1 MKNKGLI
8 VVLSLS
14 FILITFLIYINYFNN
29 ELYINNLSSYE
40 KLEVFSKYKNEK
52 ASACYGNKY
61 KCKPIEYKIMG
72 SVNNKKLGT
81 YIVSYK
87 VKKKDEK
94 LVKEKKIE
102 VVDTKRP
109 KLDIMGDFSNVCPN
123 GKTNDVTYSAVDNY
137 DGDITKDIKYK
148 VKDNKIIYKVSDSSG
163 NTTKKEFDAVIKDD
177 EMPSLILNGDST
189 IYLAKGNK
197 YEEPGYVAIDNCD
210 GNITKNV
217 KIKGNIDTKKVGT
230 YELTYSVEDKY
241 GNKNVVKRTV
251 IVFPKNNYKPGV
263 KTSKTIYLTFDDGP
277 GAHTERLLDI
287 LKKYDVKA
295 TFFITGYDNRY
306 NELITREYNE
316 GHTIG
321 LHSYSHDYKVIY
333 SSVENFMND
342 MKMLEEKVK
351 NYTGTYT
358 KIIRF
363 PGGTSNT
370 ISRNYKRGI
379 MSELSKM
386 VEEMGYR
393 YFDWTIVS
401 GDAGE
406 TTNPDEIYEN
416 VTSTI
421 SDDGYNVVLMHDI
434 KYYTVDAI
442 ERIVQFGLSNGYT
455 FAPLTMD
462 SPVIH
467 QGVNN

>member
-1 MKNKGLI
+1 MRNKGLM

-14 FILITFLIYINYFNN
+14 IVLLTFLLYINYFNN
-29 ELYINNLSSYE
+29 ELHINNLSSYE

-52 ASACYGNKY
+52 ASACYGNKF
-61 KCKPIEYKIMG
+61 KCMPIEYKIMG

-81 YIVSYK
+81 YTISYK
-87 VKKKDEK
+87 VKNKDEK
-94 LVKEKKIE
+94 LVKKKKVKVI
-102 VVDTKRP
+102 DTKKP
-109 KLDIMGDFSNVCPN
+109 KLDITGDFSNVCPN
-123 GKTNDVTYSAVDNY
+123 GKTNDVTYSAIDNY
-137 DGDITKDIKYK
+137 DGDITKNIKYK
-148 VKDNKIIYKVSDSSG
+148 IKDNKIVYKVADSSG
-163 NTTKKEFDAVIKDD
+163 NTTSKEFEVTVKDD

-197 YEEPGYVAIDNCD
+197 YEEPGYVGVDNCD

-217 KIKGNIDTKKVGT
+217 KINGIVDTKKVGT
-230 YELTYSVEDKY
+230 YELIYSIEDKY
-241 GNKNVVKRTV
+241 GNKSEVKRTV
-251 IVFPKNNYKPGV
+251 VVFPKNNYKPGV
-263 KTSKTIYLTFDDGP
+263 KTDKTIYLTFDDGP
-277 GAHTERLLDI
+277 GPHTERLLNI

-306 NELITREYNE
+306 NELISREYKE

-342 MKMLEEKVK
+342 MKMLEDKVK
-351 NYTGTYT
+351 QYTGTDT

-379 MSELSKM
+379 MSELSRTI
-386 VEEMGYR
+386 EEMGYR

-406 TTNPDEIYEN
+406 TTNPDQIYEN
-416 VTSTI
+416 VTKVVS
-421 SDDGYNVVLMHDI
+421 SDGYNVVLMHDI

-442 ERIVQFGLSNGYT
+442 EKIIQFGLSNGYT